1 MKSSGYPLSFL
12 NGVPPHQ
19 QSFFFLKKNRIY
31 GIYHPIKP
39 ALGLISHCSVL
50 KGVIIFSK
58 LSIYLLTFLS
68 VSSIHPFIYLFSA
81 VIQSKS
87 VP

>member
-50 KGVIIFSK
+50 KGVIIFFEIIYLSTY
-58 LSIYLLTFLS
+58 LSICL
-68 VSSIHPFIYLFSA
+68 IHPPIYLFSA
-81 VIQSKS
+81 VMQSKS